1 MKSDDIPPAV
11 ERQDVGAHTQPGS
24 PARPATDSVPRI
36 PLKLSALVADIMVA
50 VMASGVAVLVR
61 WFLDPWLG
69 AHFPFAILFCANA
82 IAAWYRGYRP
92 GLLAAALSY
101 LAVDYLFIS
110 RGGIHLDAPTHY
122 IGLAVYTASS
132 IIIVWFAGS
141 IRPAQRRLETTNRKL
156 RERVEEVETLLD
168 LLPVGV
174 WIGNAGCTRM
184 TGNRAAYEILGLPF
198 GINASMTS
206 AQAKQPPLVH
216 LRFSMEGREIPPE
229 ELPMHRVARTSVA
242 CHNIQYDV
250 IRADGK
256 MRSIYGSAAPLFDE
270 RGNLRA
276 VIGAHTDITERKHIE
291 NALRQADRRKDEFL
305 ATLAH
310 ELRNPLSP
318 IRTAVAILRK
328 QARPEPDLQR
338 ITAVIDR
345 QVQQMARLLDDLL
358 DVSRITLN
366 RLELRIQRTELSE
379 ILESAI
385 ETSRPLIDEAG
396 HELQVSLPAQPA
408 YLDADGMR
416 LGQVFSNLLNNAA
429 KYTDRGGR
437 ISVVCNLMESEVLI
451 QVQDSGIGIAPERLS
466 QVFEMF
472 SQEHPALHRSHGG
485 LGIGLSLSR
494 ALVHMHGGSIEAH
507 SAGLGLGSRFTV
519 RLPLAAP
526 VATPAPSAPP
536 TSKPRVSTVGRILV
550 VDDQY
555 DSAETLTMYLS
566 LLGYEVR
573 VAHDGVEALEASA
586 AFRPDVIL
594 LDIGLPRMDG
604 FEVARA
610 IRSQPWGTNV
620 FLIAVTG
627 WGHAD
632 DKRRAAEAGFD
643 QHLTKP
649 VDPQALASLIGQA
662 RSPARTSLP
671 REP

>member
-1 MKSDDIPPAV
+1 VKPDHVSSAV
-11 ERQDVGAHTQPGS
+11 EQHHAADAQLGS
-24 PARPATDSVPRI
+24 PAPRDADSSLRNT
-36 PLKLSALVADIMVA
+36 LKLSSLAGDIA
-50 VMASGVAVLVR
+50 VAVLASGAAVLIR
-61 WFLDPWLG
+61 WLFDPWLG
-69 AHFPFAILFCANA
+69 ERFPFATLLCANA
-82 IAAWYRGYRP
+82 VAAWYGGYRP
-92 GLLAAALSY
+92 GLLAAALGY
-101 LAVDYLFIS
+101 LGVNYLIIS
-110 RGGIHLDAPTHY
+110 RIGIHLDAPTHY
-122 IGLAVYTASS
+122 IGLAVYAVSS

-141 IRPAQRRLETTNRKL
+141 IRPAQRRLETSNRKL
-156 RERVEEVETLLD
+156 RERVEEMETLFD

-174 WIGNAGCTRM
+174 WIGNAACTRM
-184 TGNRAAYEILGLPF
+184 TGNRAAYQILGLPF

-206 AQAKQPPLVH
+206 PQAKQPPLVH
-216 LRFSMEGREIPPE
+216 LRFLMDGREIPPE
-229 ELPMHRVARTSVA
+229 DLPMHRVARTSVA
-242 CHNIQYDV
+242 CHKIEYEV
-250 IRADGK
+250 VRADGK
-256 MRSIYGSAAPLFDE
+256 TRSIYGSAAPLFDE
-270 RGNLRA
+270 RGTLRA

-291 NALRQADRRKDEFL
+291 DALRQADRRKDEFL

-318 IRTAVAILRK
+318 IRTAIAILRK
-328 QARPEPDLQR
+328 QPPLEPDLQR
-338 ITAVIDR
+338 LTAVIDR

-366 RLELRIQRTELSE
+366 RLELRKQRIELSG

-396 HELQVSLPAQPA
+396 HELQVNLSAQPA

-416 LGQVFSNLLNNAA
+416 LAQVFSNLLNNAA

-437 ISVVCNLMESEVLI
+437 ISVVCNLNESDVLI

-519 RLPLAAP
+519 RLPLVEAVPIPAPAAP
-526 VATPAPSAPP
+526 PSSEPHANTP
-536 TSKPRVSTVGRILV
+536 GRILV
-550 VDDQY
+550 VDDKHEA
-555 DSAETLTMYLS
+555 AETLAVYLR
-566 LLGYEVR
+566 LHGHEVR
-573 VAHDGVEALEASA
+573 VAKDGMEALEASA
-586 AFRPDVIL
+586 EFRPHVIL

-604 FEVARA
+604 FAVARA
-610 IRSQPWGTNV
+610 IRSQPWGISV
-620 FLIAVTG
+620 FLVAVTG
-627 WGHAD
+627 WGHVD
-632 DKRRAAEAGFD
+632 DKRRAVQAGFD

-649 VDPQALASLIGQA
+649 VDPQALASMLGQA
-662 RSPARTSLP
+662 RSAARVSVS